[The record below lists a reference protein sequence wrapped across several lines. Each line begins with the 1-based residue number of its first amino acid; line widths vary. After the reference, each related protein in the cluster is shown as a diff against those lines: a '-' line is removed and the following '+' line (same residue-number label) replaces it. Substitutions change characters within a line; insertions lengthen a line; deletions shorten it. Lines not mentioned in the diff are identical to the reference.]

1 MKKIIG
7 IILILIGLIA
17 GCLGLVF
24 IFGGTNTAV
33 TNPSMSIIGGAD
45 GPTAIFV
52 TGKAAPQSMIMLM
65 AAGLLL
71 VIAGVIFIIY
81 SIKKRT

>member
-7 IILILIGLIA
+7 IILVLIGLIA
-17 GCLGLVF
+17 ACFGLKFAFNSAGSTSSQSV
-24 IFGGTNTAV
+24 A
-33 TNPSMSIIGGAD
+33 IIGGAD

-52 TGKAAPQSMIMLM
+52 AGKADSQSMIIPM
-65 AAGLLL
+65 AVGLLL

-81 SIKKRT
+81 SIQKKDE